1 MTNEDK
7 KALAFK
13 LFAVKNNVSDVAR
26 KIEQESG
33 DRMPIRTV
41 NAWHSKYLEEL
52 KNNPELAQQSAEIKN
67 TYEQKQIEILER
79 ICTKFERL
87 IERKVDE
94 LSAGKTVA
102 AKATELT
109 TAYGTVI
116 DKMRVAKG
124 MATEN
129 INGTVEVKRWED
141 L

>member
-1 MTNEDK
+1 MTREDK

-33 DRMPIRTV
+33 ERMPIRTV
-41 NAWHSKYLEEL
+41 NLWHSKYLEEL

-94 LSAGKTVA
+94 LSAGKTVD